1 MEQVLEKIQKNYNH
15 IVKIKM
21 FNDRPK
27 LQYLTWRISGMSLY
41 MYDCGEN
48 YATVYNLET
57 QKELFD
63 KIQHSFNNHT
73 KEIKIKYKDGTK
85 EIIHF

>member
-1 MEQVLEKIQKNYNH
+1 
-15 IVKIKM
+15 M

-27 LQYLTWRISGMSLY
+27 LQYLTWRMARNCIY

-48 YATVYNLET
+48 YATVYNLGS

-63 KIQHSFNNHT
+63 KIKNSFNNNT
-73 KEIKIKYKDGTK
+73 KEIKIKYKDDTK